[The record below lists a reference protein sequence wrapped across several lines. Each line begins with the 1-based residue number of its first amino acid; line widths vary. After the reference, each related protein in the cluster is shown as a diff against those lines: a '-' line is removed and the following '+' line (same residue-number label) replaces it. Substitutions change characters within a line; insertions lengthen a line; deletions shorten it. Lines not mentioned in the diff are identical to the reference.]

1 MKRITLPI
9 VNLVLLATASAAAFA
24 QVPVTPPAAP
34 VAVQPS
40 TPAPAPRAVPP
51 RRPVEAVRAY
61 GPDGSEFFIP
71 RVDVE
76 AITARAMADAD
87 IPGITARA
95 LESVDIEGITA
106 RAMAMTPMP
115 PMEPMTPM
123 PALAQMA
130 PMPAMPPMVSNFGTW
145 SSDRF
150 ERMRPPAP
158 WGQADPADSLYNIAR
173 DLVSRGDWGR
183 SARLFQEIQSKYPR
197 SSRVGDA
204 LYWEAYSRYK
214 IGTTDELRSAS
225 RILEPVASKIT
236 PQVTQSGQ
244 SRNFYSD
251 GRRTPDND
259 VVALYARVNGALA
272 QRGDSDAAAKV
283 RKLAS
288 TPGIPCDQEE
298 ISVQAEALNALS
310 QIDASEATKILRRV
324 IERKDD
330 CSSSLR
336 RSAVFMLGRRGD
348 PESASLLLNVAKSDP
363 SMSVRTEAIS
373 FLGRMPGDAGVSAL
387 EEMLRA
393 DNDERIQRAAVNALM
408 RSENAGARSRMRAL
422 IDRKDAPMNLRI
434 EAINSFN
441 SERATDA
448 DVAYLKSL
456 FAKAESDQMKNAIL
470 NTVSRIGGADNDQ
483 WVLAIARD
491 KNESSQVR
499 SSALSRFANK
509 SSSISTADLAKLY
522 DASGEWYDIRIR
534 IINLLGNRKD
544 QESTDK
550 LIEIAKSSTGV
561 DYRKQAINQLMN
573 RKDPRAAQLF
583 LDILD
588 GKRP

>member
-1 MKRITLPI
+1 MANVHIDTDRIREQ
-9 VNLVLLATASAAAFA
+9 AEHASA
-24 QVPVTPPAAP
+24 
-34 VAVQPS
+34 
-40 TPAPAPRAVPP
+40 
-51 RRPVEAVRAY
+51 
-61 GPDGSEFFIP
+61 
-71 RVDVE
+71 
-76 AITARAMADAD
+76 MALLDHNF
-87 IPGITARA
+87 
-95 LESVDIEGITA
+95 V
-106 RAMAMTPMP
+106 
-115 PMEPMTPM
+115 TPM
-123 PALAQMA
+123 PAIAPMA
-130 PMPAMPPMVSNFGTW
+130 PMAPMVYNFGG
-145 SSDRF
+145 DRF
-150 ERMRPPAP
+150 ERMIPVAP
-158 WGQADPADSLYNIAR
+158 WGQADPADSLYNLAR

-183 SARLFQEIQSKYPR
+183 SARLFADIQSKYPK
-197 SSRVGDA
+197 SSRVADA

-214 IGTTDELRSAS
+214 IGTTDELRAAS
-225 RILEPVASKIT
+225 RILEPVASKLT
-236 PQVTQSGQ
+236 PQVSQSGQ

-259 VVALYARVNGALA
+259 VLALYARVNGALA

-283 RKLAS
+283 RRLAS
-288 TPGIPCDQEE
+288 TPGVPCDQEE
-298 ISVQAEALNALS
+298 ISVQSEALNALS
-310 QIDASEATKILRRV
+310 QIDAAEANKILRRV

-330 CSSSLR
+330 CSATLR

-363 SMSVRTEAIS
+363 SMNVRTEAIS

-393 DNDERIQRAAVNALM
+393 DNDERIQRAAIGALM
-408 RSENAGARSRMRAL
+408 RSDNAGARSRMRAL

-456 FAKAESDQMKNAIL
+456 FGKAESDQMKNAIL

-483 WVLAIARD
+483 WVLNIAKD

-499 SSALSRFANK
+499 SSALSRFANRGN
-509 SSSISTADLAKLY
+509 SISTADLAKLY

-534 IINLLGNRKD
+534 LINLLGGRKD

-588 GKRP
+588 GKKP